1 MKEGRMIAKDSQS
14 SPFVPFV
21 VGAWWRRYL
30 PVLSK
35 QYSVTTAVSSTF
47 AGTFVSYGS
56 IGV

>member
-1 MKEGRMIAKDSQS
+1 MIAKDSQS